1 MIVYTKG
8 ENLEKE
14 DMLFYTAINKNIG
27 LIPTGETI
35 KKTHNTGSETKVVFK
50 GNRTPYGFIRDCGN
64 YYIEARY
71 SEYVKI
77 SKDLKT
83 ITIDVDDK

>member
-1 MIVYTKG
+1 MIIYTKG
-8 ENLEKE
+8 ENLTKD
-14 DMLFYTAINKNIG
+14 DMLFYTSINKNLG

-35 KKTHNTGSETKVVFK
+35 KKCCDSGSETKVVFK
-50 GNRTPYGFIRDCGN
+50 GNHTPFGFIRDCGN

-71 SEYVKI
+71 SEYVKL

-83 ITIDVDDK
+83 ITKDVDDK